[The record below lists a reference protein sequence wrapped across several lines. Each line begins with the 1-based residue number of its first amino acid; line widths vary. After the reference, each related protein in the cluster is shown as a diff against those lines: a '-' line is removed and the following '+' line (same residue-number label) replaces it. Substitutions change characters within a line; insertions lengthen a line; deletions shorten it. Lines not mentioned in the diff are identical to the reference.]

1 MFARER
7 RPPSGTLSVERTP
20 TICGT
25 ALVLRLS
32 QCDAPAMAIVFHRKL
47 DLQGQTSALAVA
59 HAASALRELAHG
71 ELMEVLASDPG
82 SVTAFASWSRGT
94 GNALLESSQ
103 LGNVF
108 RFVIRKV

>member
-1 MFARER
+1 MSNGR
-7 RPPSGTLSVERTP
+7 RQT
-20 TICGT
+20 CGT
-25 ALVLRLS
+25 ALAGHSS
-32 QCDAPAMAIVFHRKL
+32 QCDARGMAIVFHRKL

-59 HAASALRELAHG
+59 HAARALRELSNG

-82 SVTAFASWSRGT
+82 SVTAFAAWSRGT

-108 RFVIRKV
+108 RFVIRKI

>member
-7 RPPSGTLSVERTP
+7 RPPSGILSVERTP

-32 QCDAPAMAIVFHRKL
+32 QCDARAMAIVFHRKL

-59 HAASALRELAHG
+59 RAARALRKLSNG
-71 ELMEVLASDPG
+71 ELMEVLTSDPG
-82 SVTAFASWSRGT
+82 SVTAFAAWSRGT

-108 RFVIRKV
+108 RFVIRKI

>member
-1 MFARER
+1 
-7 RPPSGTLSVERTP
+7 
-20 TICGT
+20 
-25 ALVLRLS
+25 
-32 QCDAPAMAIVFHRKL
+32 MAIVFHRKL

-59 HAASALRELAHG
+59 HAARALRELTNG

-82 SVTAFASWSRGT
+82 SVSAFAAWSRGT

-108 RFVIRKV
+108 RFVIRKI